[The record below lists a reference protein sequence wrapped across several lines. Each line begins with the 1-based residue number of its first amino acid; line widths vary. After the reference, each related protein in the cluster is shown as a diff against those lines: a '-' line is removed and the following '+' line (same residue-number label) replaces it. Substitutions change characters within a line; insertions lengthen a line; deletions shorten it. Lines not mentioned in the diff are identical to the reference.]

1 MLFNLGVA
9 NNTILSFLFYRFLNY
24 WLMFLFPAAI
34 EQIFNP
40 ISELVIPTGIPNKE
54 AKAEIE
60 IYPVI
65 AEVKIRKCSYNLE
78 LCKPF
83 CTFNSSIHFVVFL
96 KGNGFLFHLYSLI

>member
-1 MLFNLGVA
+1 MLLA
-9 NNTILSFLFYRFLNY
+9 ILFYHFYFIVSLIID
-24 WLMFLFPAAI
+24 LCFLFPAAI

-40 ISELVIPTGIPNKE
+40 ISELVIPSGIPNKE

-60 IYPVI
+60 IHPVI
-65 AEVKIRKCSYNLE
+65 SEVKIRKCSYNLE

-83 CTFNSSIHFVVFL
+83 CTFNSSIHFAVFL